1 MPVFLGQAGKVYLV
15 GALVLG
21 LGFFHFGMR
30 LALQRSNSLARRL
43 VLASI
48 VYLPLVFGL
57 LMVDKTR

>member
-1 MPVFLGQAGKVYLV
+1 
-15 GALVLG
+15 LVLG
-21 LGFFHFGMR
+21 LGFLHFGMR